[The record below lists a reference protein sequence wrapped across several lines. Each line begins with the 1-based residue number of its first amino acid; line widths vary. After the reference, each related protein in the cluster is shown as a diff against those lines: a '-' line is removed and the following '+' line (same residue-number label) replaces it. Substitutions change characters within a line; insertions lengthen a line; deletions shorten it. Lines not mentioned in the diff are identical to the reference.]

1 MFSLVPVN
9 ARKSYGFPSRYIFMT
24 RTPTYHRL
32 LLPAFFL
39 LVMGLGTA
47 LCYLQ
52 MQNAV
57 DKEIHLRL
65 KQATASLD
73 VTLGHA
79 KQAATRARGYLGESC
94 SEEVLTSIRTIVATI
109 PDIRTVSMVRHNE
122 IYCTSV
128 FGGKTFSL
136 NQADYPDDS
145 LILMGGN
152 QITPSKS
159 LLVYTLQ
166 DGRGNSVLIGIDGYY
181 LYNVLRVLDG
191 DSHLY
196 LQVGERYLDRHG
208 HVSLTPDIRLPVAL
222 SSDHFRYTVIADRA
236 GHSGFFTFIHYERN
250 LLIAILV
257 VSLLLSWLF
266 RSYLGY
272 RDTIEFMLRSAIEH
286 KQLKPW
292 IQPIVKGEG
301 GQIVG
306 GEVLVRWEHPK
317 LGFIPPD
324 KFISVAEQ
332 SGLIKEVT
340 AICFGEVIQKMKDQ
354 EKYLPEGLFI
364 CFNTSAVNFENDEIV
379 TLCAQFQSSLESL
392 KARVVLE
399 ITERESIEHTLQTRT
414 VTEKLRQLGVQFSLD
429 DFGTGY
435 ANYSYLQQFQPEF
448 IKVDKMFTSNVSTNA
463 ASALVVKNMVNLARK
478 FNSCIIAEGVEDNTQ
493 LQALQEMGIDTF
505 QGYYF
510 YHPLPIEDY
519 IQSLSR
525 PSESR

>member
-1 MFSLVPVN
+1 M
-9 ARKSYGFPSRYIFMT
+9 K
-24 RTPTYHRL
+24 RTPTNHRL

-39 LVMGLGTA
+39 LVMSLGTA

-52 MQNAV
+52 MQNSI
-57 DKEIHLRL
+57 DEEIHLRL

-79 KQAATRARGYLGESC
+79 KLGATRAKSYLGESC

-109 PDIRTVSMVRHNE
+109 PDIRTVSLARHNE

-136 NQADYPDDS
+136 NQDDYPDGS
-145 LILMGGN
+145 LFLMGGN

-159 LLVYTLQ
+159 LIVYTLQ

-196 LQVGERYLDRHG
+196 LRVGERYLDRHG
-208 HVSLTPDIRLPVAL
+208 HVFLYPDIRLPVAL
-222 SSDHFRYTVIADRA
+222 TSDYFRYSVIADRA
-236 GHSGFFTFIHYERN
+236 GHGGFFTFIHYERN
-250 LLIAILV
+250 LLIAILI
-257 VSLLLSWLF
+257 VSLMLSWLF

-272 RDTIEFMLRSAIEH
+272 RNTVEFMLRSAIKH

-292 IQPIVKGEG
+292 IQPIVSGED

-332 SGLIKEVT
+332 TGLIKEVT
-340 AICFGEVIQKMKDQ
+340 AICFDEVIRQMMAP

-364 CFNTSAVNFENDEIV
+364 CFNTSAINFEDDEIV
-379 TLCAQFQSSLESL
+379 TLCKRFQSSLKRL
-392 KARVVLE
+392 KPRVVLE
-399 ITERESIEHTLQTRT
+399 ITEREYIENTLQTDI
-414 VTEKLRQLGVQFSLD
+414 VTQELRQLGVLFSLD

-448 IKVDKMFTSNVSTNA
+448 IKADKMFTSNVSTNA
-463 ASALVVKNMVNLARK
+463 DSALVLKNMVNLARK
-478 FNSCIIAEGVEDNTQ
+478 FNCHIIAEGVEDKTQ
-493 LQALQEMGIDTF
+493 LQVLQKMGINTF

-510 YHPLPIEDY
+510 YRPVPIDEY
-519 IQSLSR
+519 FQLFR
-525 PSESR
+525 KPS

>member
-1 MFSLVPVN
+1 
-9 ARKSYGFPSRYIFMT
+9 MT
-24 RTPTYHRL
+24 KIPTYHHL
-32 LLPAFFL
+32 LLSAFFL
-39 LVMGLGTA
+39 LVTSLGTT

-52 MQNAV
+52 IQNTI

-79 KQAATRARGYLGESC
+79 KQAATRASDYLGKSC
-94 SEEVLTSIRTIVATI
+94 SDEVLTSIRTIVATI
-109 PDIRTVSMVRHNE
+109 PDIRTVSMARHNE

-136 NQADYPDDS
+136 NQADYPDGS

-152 QITPSKS
+152 NITPSKS
-159 LLVYTLQ
+159 LIVYTQQ
-166 DGRGNSVLIGIDGYY
+166 DGRGNSVLMGIDGYY
-181 LYNVLRVLDG
+181 LYNVLRMLDG

-196 LQVGERYLDRHG
+196 LQVGKSYLDRHG
-208 HVSLTPDIRLPVAL
+208 HISLSPDIELPVAL
-222 SSDHFRYTVIADRA
+222 TSDHFRYTVIADRA
-236 GHSGFFTFIHYERN
+236 GHGGFFTFIQNERN
-250 LLIAILV
+250 LLIAVLV
-257 VSLLLSWLF
+257 VSLLVSWLF
-266 RSYLGY
+266 RSYLAY
-272 RDTIEFMLRSAIEH
+272 RNTLEFMLRSAIKH
-286 KQLKPW
+286 GQLKPW

-306 GEVLVRWEHPK
+306 GEVLVRWKHPK

-340 AICFGEVIQKMKDQ
+340 SICFDEVIQQMKGQ
-354 EKYLPEGLFI
+354 EKNMPEGLFI
-364 CFNTSAVNFENDEIV
+364 CFNTSAVNFEDGDIV
-379 TLCAQFQSSLESL
+379 TLCTQFLYSLKSL

-414 VTEKLRQLGVQFSLD
+414 VTEELRQLGVQFSLD

-435 ANYSYLQQFQPEF
+435 ANYSYLQQFQPVL
-448 IKVDKMFTSNVSTNA
+448 IKADKMFISNVSTNA
-463 ASALVVKNMVNLARK
+463 ASAMVVKNMVNLARK
-478 FNSCIIAEGVEDNTQ
+478 FKCRIIAEGVEDITQ
-493 LQALQEMGIDTF
+493 LQTLQEMGIDTF

-510 YHPLPIEDY
+510 YRPVPIEDY
-519 IQSLSR
+519 IQLLRR